1 MPKTSRPK
9 GSTVAGGVEKL
20 PMAPLAAV
28 FGVASGDRGS
38 LVPAELIK
46 NNHSVGG
53 LYLPSSMAR
62 CELFK
67 PSLKKVL
74 GWISSGDP
82 KPTLGVR

>member
-1 MPKTSRPK
+1 
-9 GSTVAGGVEKL
+9 
-20 PMAPLAAV
+20 
-28 FGVASGDRGS
+28 VASGDRGS
-38 LVPAELIK
+38 LVPAAELIK
-46 NNHSVGG
+46 NNHSFGG
-53 LYLPSSMAR
+53 LYLPSTMVR

>member
-1 MPKTSRPK
+1 
-9 GSTVAGGVEKL
+9 
-20 PMAPLAAV
+20 
-28 FGVASGDRGS
+28 VASGNRGS
-38 LVPAELIK
+38 LVPAAELIK
-46 NNHSVGG
+46 KTHSVVGFC
-53 LYLPSSMAR
+53 LPNTLTW

>member
-1 MPKTSRPK
+1 MMNELLRRY
-9 GSTVAGGVEKL
+9 AF
-20 PMAPLAAV
+20 AFLALRALIDLSLAV
-28 FGVASGDRGS
+28 VIYRRAGS
-38 LVPAELIK
+38 LVPAAELIK

-53 LYLPSSMAR
+53 LYLPSSVAR